1 MLNTSGVKRRQ
12 IYLTTFPVGALFV
25 IVFIIVVREKLNFFS
40 EVVGMGS
47 ATLILLGSLVLYF
60 QPLKVYTI
68 ETSFYFF
75 MALFLPALAGA
86 LLTNPNTILN
96 MSSALFAETIN
107 GLTLWVSIIFMGAF
121 LSISPRAFK
130 LLVILVFLVI
140 FLIYVISA
148 VALLQVYKWNFTYLF
163 HFLHSFFALGI
174 TMLLISRIGRIQQL
188 HATTDKL
195 TGLLNRYAGS
205 AKLSEEF
212 EYGAGNSTDLAV
224 ILVDVDHFKEIND
237 FHGHLVGDKVLKEFG
252 DVISNFIRKTDSVV
266 RWGGEEFL
274 VILPNT
280 TIENGVRL
288 AERLREEIDQRV
300 FATQLH
306 VTASFGVASRQHGQD
321 MEALFHAADQAMYKA
336 KEGGRNQVIVYT
348 FDSSSK

>member
-1 MLNTSGVKRRQ
+1 
-12 IYLTTFPVGALFV
+12 
-25 IVFIIVVREKLNFFS
+25 
-40 EVVGMGS
+40 
-47 ATLILLGSLVLYF
+47 
-60 QPLKVYTI
+60 
-68 ETSFYFF
+68 
-75 MALFLPALAGA
+75 
-86 LLTNPNTILN
+86 
-96 MSSALFAETIN
+96 
-107 GLTLWVSIIFMGAF
+107 
-121 LSISPRAFK
+121 
-130 LLVILVFLVI
+130 
-140 FLIYVISA
+140 
-148 VALLQVYKWNFTYLF
+148 
-163 HFLHSFFALGI
+163 
-174 TMLLISRIGRIQQL
+174 IGRIQQL

-280 TIENGVRL
+280 TIENGARL

-336 KEGGRNQVIVYT
+336 KKGGRNQVVVHPIN
-348 FDSSSK
+348 